1 MYNRQLLDHI
11 KLYSEELQSTLDP
24 RTDTHQKLVQ
34 KGMIL
39 FRQQLVYGVKF
50 SNGKVEAK
58 VRDVTPVS
66 VELVFENLADS
77 NCSCPIP
84 GICRHQ
90 LALFFNVLSRTQ
102 SIFLWMQEWKDHWKM
117 NDILSTLQRGSDLLD
132 KEELNEET
140 GPEQWIKRIRD
151 AYHHVSANNFYQLED
166 WARVCYR
173 RLLGFAPVE
182 REWKPL
188 FQLFAAFES
197 LKVINALGNESGK
210 HKYVGAFVQQM
221 LEEAEEAL
229 NKLATTASP
238 FAFDEYFH
246 YLREESATLLE
257 EKTEFPTEC
266 TDMYMKLWTLLFKNK
281 KDRLTEWERLQVL
294 PSENNEWRGE
304 IATIHLAI
312 LLENDQWALDKIK
325 QLGADIAPFALR
337 WLKLL
342 QTERTKKRLTNYLP
356 AFISQI
362 IAYISTLS
370 RNYEQAHFTRAL
382 FQVLDSDTA
391 MKLDPTLLEKIYIQL
406 LPHSRFQY
414 ITYLLDKRDYRKW
427 AELQVYTDNNLEY
440 IDRHT
445 VDLIAKHDPGALR
458 PLYHETI
465 AGLLKHR
472 SRDSYKKAVRYLK
485 RLQKLYK
492 KEKKLTQWELY
503 FTELQRR
510 TRRLRAFQEECR
522 KGKLIHDES

>member
-11 KLYSEELQSTLDP
+11 KLYSEELQSILDP
-24 RTDTHQKLVQ
+24 RTDAHQKLVQ

-58 VRDVTPVS
+58 VRDVTPVK
-66 VELVFENLADS
+66 VELVFENMVDS
-77 NCSCPIP
+77 TCTCPTP
-84 GICRHQ
+84 NICKHQ
-90 LALFFNVLSRTQ
+90 IALFFNVLSRTQ
-102 SIFLWMQEWKDHWKM
+102 SIFLWMQEWKDRWQV
-117 NDILSTLQRGSDLLD
+117 NDVLSTLQRGSDLLKTEQSYD
-132 KEELNEET
+132 ET
-140 GPEQWIKRIRD
+140 GPEQWLTRIRE
-151 AYHHVSANNFYQLED
+151 AYHHVSEKNFYQLED

-188 FQLFAAFES
+188 FQLFAAYES
-197 LKVINALGNESGK
+197 LKVINAMSNEPGK
-210 HKYVGAFVQQM
+210 HRHVSAFIQQM

-229 NKLATTASP
+229 TKLATTASP

-246 YLREESATLLE
+246 YLREKSATLLE
-257 EKTEFPTEC
+257 EETMFSTEF
-266 TDMYMKLWTLLFKNK
+266 TDMYMKLWTFLFKNK
-281 KDRLTEWERLQVL
+281 RDRLTEQERLHKL
-294 PSENNEWRGE
+294 SASNNDSRIE
-304 IATIHLAI
+304 IAAIHLAI
-312 LLENDQWALDKIK
+312 LLENDEWALDHIS
-325 QLGADIAPFALR
+325 QLGPDIAPFALR

-342 QTERTKKRLTNYLP
+342 QAERSKKRMTVYLP
-356 AFISQI
+356 AFITQI

-370 RNYEQAHFTRAL
+370 RNYEQAQFTRSL

-391 MKLDPTLLEKIYIQL
+391 MKLDPSLLEKIYIQL

-414 ITYLLDKRDYRKW
+414 IAYLLDKQEFRKW
-427 AELQVYTDNNLEY
+427 VELQVFTDNNLEY

-445 VDLIAKHDPGALR
+445 VDIVAKHDPGALR

-465 AGLLKHR
+465 TGLLKHR

-492 KEKKLTQWELY
+492 KEKKMPQWELY
-503 FTELQRR
+503 FAELQRR
-510 TRRLRAFQEECR
+510 TKRLRAFQEECR
-522 KGKLIHDES
+522 KGKLINDES